1 MVLMSAG
8 KNARH
13 TASIITRGNTC
24 GGVKKSGL
32 SQGIGNHRNTTLGL
46 SYKRGVN
53 TQFGLMCGLPTTAY
67 PTQLRR
73 GSYYSTHSGM
83 LG

>member
-1 MVLMSAG
+1 MSGSKASR
-8 KNARH
+8 NQ
-13 TASIITRGNTC
+13 ASIIVRGNTC

-32 SQGIGNHRNTTLGL
+32 SKGIMNHYNNTTGL
-46 SYKRGVN
+46 FYTRGVN
-53 TQFGLMCGLPTTAY
+53 TQFGLQCGFPTTLF

-73 GSYYSTHSGM
+73 GSAYASHNAI